1 MSLYTPDTGYSS
13 GFSYTVSAE
22 ATQEL
27 LLAYYIIDRMNLTTE
42 SDEEEVITNQIK
54 AVRAYLEKKL
64 GMSLV
69 ASKTITAEWETYG
82 TRTMLP
88 FHPVQS
94 VTSVSIVEPWNGTE
108 TAQTVSNDYWVQGQ
122 DKKSIVMKQVYAGY
136 GLKVVYV
143 TGITDSAIKELVKD
157 AIMSEVIE
165 WFHQRNNPDENQYI
179 LGKIALSKLDTLRVI

>member
-108 TAQTVSNDYWVQGQ
+108 TAQNVSNDYWRICRCGNWLF
-122 DKKSIVMKQVYAGY
+122 DWKI
-136 GLKVVYV
+136 YV
-143 TGITDSAIKELVKD
+143 P
-157 AIMSEVIE
+157 
-165 WFHQRNNPDENQYI
+165 F
-179 LGKIALSKLDTLRVI
+179 